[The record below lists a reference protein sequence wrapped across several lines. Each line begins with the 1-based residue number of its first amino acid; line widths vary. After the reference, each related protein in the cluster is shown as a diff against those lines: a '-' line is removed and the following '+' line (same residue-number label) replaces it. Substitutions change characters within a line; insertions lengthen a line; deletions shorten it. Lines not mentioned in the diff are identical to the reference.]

1 MTSSLPVMAASE
13 SSTDA
18 WRGRPRRRRQHPDG
32 DGTHLGAEA
41 ADWAG
46 TGRGIPLVEVPR
58 RIMAENTFVASE
70 THFAFHLER
79 FYNAVVSVN
88 ADQLTNA
95 KDR

>member
-1 MTSSLPVMAASE
+1 MAASE

-18 WRGRPRRRRQHPDG
+18 ERRRPRRGRQHPVG
-32 DGTHLGAEA
+32 DGTHLGGEA
-41 ADWAG
+41 ANWTG

-70 THFAFHLER
+70 THFAFYLER
-79 FYNAVVSVN
+79 FYNAVVNVN
-88 ADQLTNA
+88 ADQLTSA